1 MTYFVCKNLF
11 LLLFISV
18 LMELVWTLCPRHSGG
33 SLGSDSTSNG
43 GRGGGEGGRRGGL
56 GQITNAEW

>member
-1 MTYFVCKNLF
+1 MFCLQNLF

-43 GRGGGEGGRRGGL
+43 GWGGGGGGEEGGPWSDY
-56 GQITNAEW
+56 EC